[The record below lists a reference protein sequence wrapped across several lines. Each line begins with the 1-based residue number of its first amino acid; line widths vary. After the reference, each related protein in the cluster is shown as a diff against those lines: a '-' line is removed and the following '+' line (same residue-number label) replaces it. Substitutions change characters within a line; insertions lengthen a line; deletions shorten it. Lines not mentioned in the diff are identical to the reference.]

1 MTRRISRVT
10 TRRSRALALA
20 IGNLIAG
27 LLALLASPAVAAD
40 LITSLS
46 NSLVAITTGF
56 TGSNVLVFGATDGGG
71 DVIVVVRG
79 PESREVVRR
88 KARTFGIWIN
98 EAEVVFDNVPGFF
111 AVASSRPPL
120 SNVPPGVARLYQI
133 GTDQLR
139 LLPQRPEA
147 PAVAQEFR
155 SALIRAKQRDAVYS
169 QETSEI
175 QFLGN
180 RLFRTDMW
188 IPANAPVGTYSV
200 SVYLLRDNEIV
211 SAEITPLL
219 VSRVGFEARVFEFAH
234 DYAVAYGI
242 LAIGI
247 AAIAGWIAN
256 LVFRKG

>member
-1 MTRRISRVT
+1 MTQRINRGT
-10 TRRSRALALA
+10 IARSLALALTIGGA
-20 IGNLIAG
+20 IAVCIA
-27 LLALLASPAVAAD
+27 LPVRPAAAAD

-56 TGSNVLVFGATDGGG
+56 TGSNVLLFGATDGGG
-71 DVIVVVRG
+71 DVVVVVRG

-98 EAEVVFDNVPGFF
+98 DAEVVFDNVPGFY
-111 AVASSRPPL
+111 AVATSRPPL
-120 SNVPPGVARLYQI
+120 SNVHEEVAKLYQI
-133 GTDQLR
+133 GTNWLR
-139 LLPQRPEA
+139 LPLHRPVA
-147 PAVAQEFR
+147 PDVAQEFR
-155 SALIRAKQRDAVYS
+155 AALIRTKQREAVYS
-169 QETSEI
+169 PITGEI

-200 SVYLLRDNEIV
+200 SVYLLRDDEIV

>member
-27 LLALLASPAVAAD
+27 LLALLASPAAAAD

-98 EAEVVFDNVPGFF
+98 EAEVVFDNVPGFSPSP
-111 AVASSRPPL
+111 AAARP
-120 SNVPPGVARLYQI
+120 
-133 GTDQLR
+133 
-139 LLPQRPEA
+139 
-147 PAVAQEFR
+147 
-155 SALIRAKQRDAVYS
+155 
-169 QETSEI
+169 
-175 QFLGN
+175 
-180 RLFRTDMW
+180 
-188 IPANAPVGTYSV
+188 
-200 SVYLLRDNEIV
+200 
-211 SAEITPLL
+211 
-219 VSRVGFEARVFEFAH
+219 
-234 DYAVAYGI
+234 
-242 LAIGI
+242 
-247 AAIAGWIAN
+247 
-256 LVFRKG
+256 